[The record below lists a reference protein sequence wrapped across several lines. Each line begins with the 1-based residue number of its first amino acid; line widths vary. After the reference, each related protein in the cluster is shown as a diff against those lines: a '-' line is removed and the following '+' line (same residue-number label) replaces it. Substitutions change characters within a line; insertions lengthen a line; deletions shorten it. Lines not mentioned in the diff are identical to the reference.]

1 METIINFS
9 KSKEKQIGHRIGG
22 GSYPRNRPIRILSNP
37 NLRKDLFAL
46 YKGHFNRTHQ
56 SNQAR
61 NFFCKWDVKSGGQV
75 RRFGWFE
82 RTNTHQHAPYKMDGW
97 MDGWMDGVWTGNTLF
112 HCTPVPWLTT
122 VVSYVLTIH
131 TELLTLIP
139 TKCITYL
146 PTYLPTYLHA
156 KNLRLLPMSCL

>member
-1 METIINFS
+1 
-9 KSKEKQIGHRIGG
+9 
-22 GSYPRNRPIRILSNP
+22 
-37 NLRKDLFAL
+37 
-46 YKGHFNRTHQ
+46 
-56 SNQAR
+56 
-61 NFFCKWDVKSGGQV
+61 
-75 RRFGWFE
+75 
-82 RTNTHQHAPYKMDGW
+82 MDGW